1 MRMKMFYA
9 ESMPEA
15 IRRVRDELGDN
26 AIILSSQ
33 KSETG
38 RGIRVTAA
46 IDEEPLSELELTLP
60 KVDQPLDALETIAE
74 ALDLHGT
81 PTVLAERLLQAAAPL
96 AEKLVRAA
104 SALAVD
110 APIMTMAAALDTT
123 FRFSPMPAV
132 QPGGRPIILVGPPG
146 SGKTVTA
153 AKLAARA
160 VLGNRRINVITTD
173 TMRAG
178 GIDQLAAFTR
188 ILDIDLQTA
197 LDGET
202 LRDAVT
208 ASKLAHPDAVTLI
221 DTAGANPYSAEEME
235 ELGRILNAVDGDI
248 VLVLSAGLDAEEAA
262 ETARA
267 FAARGATRLLV
278 TRMDAARRLGS
289 VLLAADTAKLGFCDM
304 STTPHVA
311 DGLVQVNPLT
321 LARHLLPEVPQ
332 QIQMWTAKAPQTA
345 EKLPGAGAVDA
356 PVGVTAASPTL
367 NAGLVARYAPV
378 PASPDD
384 AALQSA
390 PQSSPGPQQ
399 VILPD
404 LGAEEP
410 PLPQVGDDDPSGI
423 LNIPPLTGGTS
434 IGRASSRNGPSR
446 NE

>member
-74 ALDLHGT
+74 ALDIHGT

-208 ASKLAHPDAVTLI
+208 ASQVANPSAVTLI

-235 ELGRILNAVDGDI
+235 ELGRILNSVDGDI

-267 FAARGATRLLV
+267 FAALGATRLLV

-332 QIQMWTAKAPQTA
+332 QIQMWTAKAPHSA
-345 EKLPGAGAVDA
+345 EKSPDSNTEAA
-356 PVGVTAASPTL
+356 PSAKP
-367 NAGLVARYAPV
+367 NAGLIARYAPV
-378 PASPDD
+378 ALIPE
-384 AALQSA
+384 AAEAPSQSA
-390 PQSSPGPQQ
+390 FSSAASSLASQQ
-399 VILPD
+399 VVVPD
-404 LGAEEP
+404 LGAEES
-410 PLPQVGDDDPSGI
+410 PLPPVGDDDPSGT

-434 IGRASSRNGPSR
+434 INWAPSRNGASR